1 MTIELPDDSGIILS
15 GKLPQLH
22 KDSWFEPPA
31 VIQAS
36 IAPMNLIQIGAFTG
50 IYGGKVGH
58 CRIGRYCSIAPGVD
72 ISSDQHPITWLSS
85 SMMQYVKNVHGW
97 GEWLIRHGEKYYPP
111 SGTFSSN
118 LQVIIGNDV
127 WIGQGVFIK
136 SGVKIGDGAVIA
148 AHSVVVTDIP
158 PYTVAAGVPAK
169 VKRTRFPE
177 HVIEK
182 LLNLK
187 WWDYNLMQFKD
198 IKFSNITQALDVIE
212 TAIISSGLSKYKP
225 GLYKEVS

>member
-1 MTIELPDDSGIILS
+1 MTIELPDDSGITLA

-22 KDSWFEPPA
+22 RDSWLEPPL

-36 IAPMNLIQIGAFTG
+36 LNPMNLIQIGAFTG

-72 ISSDQHPITWLSS
+72 IASDQHPVDWLSS
-85 SMMQYVKNVHGW
+85 SMLQYVPNIHGW
-97 GEWLIRHGEKYYPP
+97 GDWLVRHGEKYFPP
-111 SGTFSSN
+111 NETFQSN
-118 LQVIIGNDV
+118 SQAFIGNDV

-136 SGVKIGDGAVIA
+136 SGIKIGDGSIIA

-158 PYTVAAGVPAK
+158 PYSIAAGVPAT
-169 VKRTRFPE
+169 VKRPRFSVD
-177 HVIEK
+177 VIEK

-187 WWDYNLMQFKD
+187 WWDYNISQMIDMKFKNV
-198 IKFSNITQALDVIE
+198 SHSITFIE
-212 TAIISSGLSKYKP
+212 NSIATEKLLRYSPAI
-225 GLYKEVS
+225 YKEGF